1 MKTLTQQNLESRTIK
16 NVHNS
21 TTLISLKSREG
32 ILQFTDFKQ
41 FRNSYNL
48 INSLP
53 PSEIVQRYYQLGFES
68 LIMRYSKVCRAE
80 SNFADSLSSG
90 KWEEINTAPPE
101 LIYRLQHS
109 TLFNNNFAIIKINRF
124 KDGYNY
130 YELNSPNE
138 GLANLLSSEAMI
150 NIGGTLLKITQQE
163 IENVSRGTILTK
175 DDFIQLN
182 NDLNQAGPK
191 DTLVHF
197 KRSRLVNLGQFY
209 NFYVIP
215 EYNHLIDVFEPGSS
229 EMIALAN
236 VIWHIDPLKGS
247 GISGVSID
255 FGPPGSNKATSSFSK
270 GGEADDERLK
280 VLGYLDFVQNETSD
294 STPMNQKV
302 EVSMVAKGLALKKRL
317 WGLWYDSANSAD
329 IVLSGQC
336 HGNSVQGHIPG
347 QQNNITANFTF
358 GINEQVQNS
367 QYIRTLPTSIHPNVI
382 QNTGNPY
389 KRFNVYGDVV
399 ILAGNS
405 YIKFYAKWKT
415 FEAEVNLQF

>member
-1 MKTLTQQNLESRTIK
+1 
-16 NVHNS
+16 
-21 TTLISLKSREG
+21 
-32 ILQFTDFKQ
+32 
-41 FRNSYNL
+41 
-48 INSLP
+48 
-53 PSEIVQRYYQLGFES
+53 
-68 LIMRYSKVCRAE
+68 
-80 SNFADSLSSG
+80 
-90 KWEEINTAPPE
+90 
-101 LIYRLQHS
+101 
-109 TLFNNNFAIIKINRF
+109 
-124 KDGYNY
+124 
-130 YELNSPNE
+130 
-138 GLANLLSSEAMI
+138 
-150 NIGGTLLKITQQE
+150 
-163 IENVSRGTILTK
+163 
-175 DDFIQLN
+175 
-182 NDLNQAGPK
+182 
-191 DTLVHF
+191 
-197 KRSRLVNLGQFY
+197 
-209 NFYVIP
+209 
-215 EYNHLIDVFEPGSS
+215 
-229 EMIALAN
+229 
-236 VIWHIDPLKGS
+236 
-247 GISGVSID
+247 
-255 FGPPGSNKATSSFSK
+255 
-270 GGEADDERLK
+270 
-280 VLGYLDFVQNETSD
+280 VQNETSD